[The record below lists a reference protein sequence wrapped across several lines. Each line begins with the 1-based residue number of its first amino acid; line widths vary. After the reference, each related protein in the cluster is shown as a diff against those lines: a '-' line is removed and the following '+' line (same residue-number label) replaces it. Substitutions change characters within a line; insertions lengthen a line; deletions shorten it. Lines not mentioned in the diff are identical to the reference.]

1 MQLSSKNSVLYFIDP
16 DGNSVFGMKM
26 VELKNQLRNQP
37 NGNYTIYQKCGPHHR
52 RHPDSLR
59 IINRFIVTDGKVA
72 PAPRP
77 SDVHAVGWLRNGS

>member
-1 MQLSSKNSVLYFIDP
+1 MQLSSKNSVLYFIDKN
-16 DGNSVFGMKM
+16 GENEEAKTMC
-26 VELKNQLRNQP
+26 ELKKRLKAEP
-37 NGNYTIYQKCGPHHR
+37 AGTYTVYQRCGPEHR
-52 RHPDSLR
+52 RHPNCLR